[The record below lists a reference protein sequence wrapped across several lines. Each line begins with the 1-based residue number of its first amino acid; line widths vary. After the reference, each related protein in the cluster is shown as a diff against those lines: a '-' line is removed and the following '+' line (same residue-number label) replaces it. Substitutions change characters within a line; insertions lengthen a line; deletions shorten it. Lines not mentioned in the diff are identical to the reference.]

1 MNRINAYRQMLP
13 ADFDVGTMPS
23 LRPIPENNISP
34 PRFGQFGFPIYGNK
48 NIYSNSL
55 SSLSSSSENGG
66 DLGSGGTKRAKL
78 FRLANQAARGFG
90 K

>member
-23 LRPIPENNISP
+23 LRPIPEDNISP
-34 PRFGQFGFPIYGNK
+34 PRFGQFGFPIYGNNN

-55 SSLSSSSENGG
+55 LSSAENS
-66 DLGSGGTKRAKL
+66 DYGSNGTKRAKL

>member
-23 LRPIPENNISP
+23 LKPISENNISP
-34 PRFGQFGFPIYGNK
+34 PRFGQFGFPLYG

-55 SSLSSSSENGG
+55 SSSAEI
-66 DLGSGGTKRAKL
+66 GSGSAGNKRAHL
-78 FRLANQAARGFG
+78 LRLANQAARGFG